1 MVLYLSYKYFFVFSF
16 KRIFTQRTKNNPLD
30 FPPEQPVKF
39 LSFASIDIVSCVV
52 DKNLENREG
61 KMMLKRI
68 SRKIDITLLLILI
81 VLILPINTAIGA
93 PKQMSMA
100 VGTLGGSLGR
110 MGAGVSEVFNRENK
124 AVKISV
130 VPGGGAANPE
140 RVGMGGTEFGVTF
153 SNFAQLAYRGKKPF
167 KKSFPNLR
175 GVIAF
180 YKSFYHQYVAKE
192 LYDKGIRTWDDIIN
206 SKKPFRMG
214 VIRKGTSSDFV
225 NRSIV
230 SLYGLSYDDLTKRGF
245 TLTFTGTGQ
254 TAKAYQNKQ
263 IDMWFNNTG
272 PPNGAGMQACIA
284 RPTVFMNLPKHL
296 VTKMK
301 EKGFS
306 ESTLPAGMYKGQ
318 NEDKYSIGA
327 AICIL
332 TTEKMDPQIVY
343 DLLSITHSNKKFLSG
358 VHKSFKKLDSKKSWD
373 GIGIPL
379 HEGAKRYY
387 REQGI
392 NID

>member
-1 MVLYLSYKYFFVFSF
+1 
-16 KRIFTQRTKNNPLD
+16 
-30 FPPEQPVKF
+30 
-39 LSFASIDIVSCVV
+39 
-52 DKNLENREG
+52 
-61 KMMLKRI
+61 MMLLRRI
-68 SRKIDITLLLILI
+68 PRQISIAILLILM
-81 VLILPINTAIGA
+81 VLVFQISIATSA
-93 PKQMSMA
+93 PKQMTVA

-110 MGAGVSEVFNRENK
+110 MGAGVSEVFNRNNQL
-124 AVKISV
+124 VKLSV

-153 SNFAQLAYRGKKPF
+153 SNFAQLAYKGKPPF

-180 YKSFYHQYVAKE
+180 YQSFYHQYMAKE
-192 LYDKGIRTWDDIIN
+192 LYDKGLRSWDDIIK
-206 SKKPFRMG
+206 SEKPLRMG

-230 SLYGLSYDDLTKRGF
+230 SLYGLSYADLTKRGF
-245 TLTFTGTGQ
+245 KLTFTGTGQ

-284 RPTVFMNLPKHL
+284 RPTEFMNMPKHL
-296 VTKMK
+296 VTKMGD
-301 EKGFS
+301 KGFS
-306 ESTLPAGMYKGQ
+306 ASTLAPNMYKGQ
-318 NEDKYSIGA
+318 TVAKHSIGA

-332 TTEKMDPQIVY
+332 TTDKMDPQVVY

-387 REQGI
+387 REQGVTV
-392 NID
+392 D